1 MAETKITDLV
11 DQSVFDELARLRI
24 EMGNVVKEYTAVA
37 KELAKGLSIDVK
49 VVGDLDKLQDF
60 YNTAMKKYNEV
71 IHKASEIQSKYNDV
85 LEQTTTS
92 ISRELAEVD
101 KQNRANQE
109 QYNSIDKAKKILD
122 QYKDSMNN
130 HAQRIVAV
138 TARLSD
144 LKKSIDENNKAY
156 KDGKISLSELAEAN
170 GKLTVQ
176 YEALKQDKA
185 KMLQLMNAE
194 IKLNQ
199 SGVESYTQLSQ
210 QLELMKKAYKDLDRE
225 TREGVGGEELLSQ
238 INELDAHLKDLAGNM
253 GEFQRNVGNYAI
265 AGRNGVVST
274 ESLTSALEKQ
284 AVTTKDLQD
293 QNKILAEAKDL
304 LKREDENYPVLLA
317 QINTKIEE
325 NNKALGIN
333 TQEQES
339 AKKSLKEL
347 VLEISNLTLQY
358 QALSDEEK
366 DTAEGKALASH
377 IQDLIERAGQLKDAI
392 GDTNRA
398 ISNAASD
405 TRGFDQLTEGAELAA
420 SAFELVEGAAA
431 ALGIQEGELQ
441 EVQTRLLSAMALAN
455 SASKIQNA
463 LQKESAVM
471 QGVLSV
477 QTRLRTIAENL
488 HTAAQGKGVV
498 MTKLLTAA
506 QWGFNAAAN
515 ANPIGLL
522 VAGITALVAAGYG
535 LTKLFKTLTGDS
547 ETVKKA
553 YEEQVKAI
561 DTLTEAHDRLIEKM
575 KARGAT
581 EAETL
586 SQTIKNHREE
596 AVALEE
602 LMKKAAKLYGKD
614 SDQYKEAA
622 EKKKEI
628 DEDFKA
634 SKEDAH
640 DYIDKLI
647 HETNVKDREKA
658 VGTYQ
663 VKREIIADELRMQRE
678 LLSSMLEVGEIT
690 YEQYN
695 DMLKTLELRKQLK
708 LEEVDKSEKKDK
720 ENKAKNAEKAY
731 KELQQATKAG
741 EDALLNLIED
751 SIERERQAEQYR
763 YDRQL
768 KELQRQLKK
777 QGAKS
782 KEMRTAILNQI
793 EGLEAEHAKK
803 LQDLDDTA
811 LERRLNAN
819 EAFLNSRVEAAK
831 TGSKEE
837 MDATL
842 EILKV
847 QQSREMLEIKKQE
860 DNHTITKEQTEEIRA
875 NIVEK
880 YAKKELETR
889 QEYAQKWADKLLN
902 DYADEETKRD
912 ISLQSGLIA
921 LQRDYNER
929 IKAAGSNTKEHE
941 KIEQEYQDQ
950 IYQLQMKYAQDSVK
964 ASIEVLEK
972 VLQNEDLSVEKR
984 KELET
989 ELAQLKVD
997 LDKMVVDSDTH
1008 MTQTTIA
1015 NAQKRKKEQIEAAM
1029 SWVHYASQ
1037 AISSVSDMINGLF
1050 DSQAEKLDAQ
1060 MEANQAAGDTEVER
1074 INEMV
1079 EKQVITQE
1087 EGEARKRAAEAKTA
1101 KENEKLEKKKAEL
1114 QYKQAV
1120 WEKANSLAQAAIAT
1134 ALSLMQLW
1142 VKPGWPAAIPMMAVV
1157 GALGAVQMA
1166 TIAATP
1172 IPKYAEGTAYHF
1184 GGPAVVGDG
1193 GKHELVM
1200 IGSNA
1205 FITPDTPTVVDLPK
1219 GASVFPDITE
1229 SLLRGIVIN
1238 TSPILNPEPIVPIV
1252 NINTDNSEIKR
1263 GLKELAELTKSE
1275 IKLQLQ
1281 KEYNLDYELFKKTKI

>member
-1 MAETKITDLV
+1 MAEIKITDLV

-24 EMGNVVKEYTAVA
+24 EMGEVLEEYTNVA
-37 KELAKGLSIDVK
+37 KELAKGLKIDVK
-49 VVGDLDKLQDF
+49 NLHDIDKLQDI
-60 YNTAMKKYNEV
+60 YDKGIKKYTEV
-71 IHKASEIQSKYNDV
+71 TQKASEIQGKYKNT
-85 LEQTTTS
+85 LEQTTTT
-92 ISRELAEVD
+92 ISRQLAELD
-101 KQNRANQE
+101 KQNRATQE
-109 QYNSIDKAKKILD
+109 QYSSIEKAKKILD
-122 QYKDSMNN
+122 QYKDSMQN

-138 TARLSD
+138 SARMSD
-144 LKKSIDENNKAY
+144 LKKSIDANNKSY
-156 KDGKISLSELAEAN
+156 KDGKISLSELTEAN

-185 KMLQLMNAE
+185 KMQQLMNAE

-210 QLELMKKAYKDLDRE
+210 QLELMKKTYKDLDRE
-225 TREGVGGEELLSQ
+225 TREGTGGKELLSQ

-265 AGRNGVVST
+265 AGKNGIVST
-274 ESLTSALEKQ
+274 ESLTAALEKQ

-293 QNKILAEAKDL
+293 QNKILAEAKNL

-317 QINTKIEE
+317 QLNAKIEE

-333 TQEQES
+333 THEQES

-420 SAFELVEGAAA
+420 CAFELVEGAA

-441 EVQTRLLSAMALAN
+441 EVQTRLLSAIALAN
-455 SASKIQNA
+455 AASKIQNA

-477 QTRLRTIAENL
+477 QTRLRTVAENL
-488 HTAAQGKGVV
+488 HTSAQGKGVV
-498 MTKLLTAA
+498 MTKLLTTA

-522 VAGITALVAAGYG
+522 VAGITSLVGAGYG
-535 LTKLFKTLTGDS
+535 LTKLFKSLTRYS

-581 EAETL
+581 EAEML
-586 SQTIKNHREE
+586 SLAIKNHREE

-602 LMKKAAKLYGKD
+602 LMKKAYKLYGKD
-614 SDQYKEAA
+614 SEQYKEAA

-647 HETNVKDREKA
+647 YETNVKDREKA

-663 VKREIIADELRMQRE
+663 VKREIVADELRMQRE

-690 YEQYN
+690 YDQYK
-695 DMLKTLELRKQLK
+695 DMLKTLELRRQLK
-708 LEEVDKSEKKDK
+708 MEEVDKAEKKDK
-720 ENKAKNAEKAY
+720 ESKAKNAEKAY

-768 KELQRQLKK
+768 KELHRQLNK

-782 KEMRTAILNQI
+782 AEMRTAILNQI
-793 EGLEAEHAKK
+793 EGLEAEHVKR
-803 LQDLDDTA
+803 LQDIDDTA

-842 EILKV
+842 EILKIH
-847 QQSREMLEIKKQE
+847 QSREMLAIKKQE
-860 DNHTITKEQTEEIRA
+860 DNHTLTKEQAEEIRA

-880 YAKKELETR
+880 YARKELETR
-889 QEYAQKWADKLLN
+889 QEYAQKWTDKLLN
-902 DYADEETKRD
+902 DLADEESKSD
-912 ISLQSGLIA
+912 LAFQKGLIA

-929 IKAAGSNTKEHE
+929 IKAAGSNTKKRE
-941 KIEQEYQDQ
+941 KIEQDYQEQ
-950 IYQLQMKYAQDSVK
+950 VYQLQMKYAQDSVK
-964 ASIEVLEK
+964 SSIDVIEK
-972 VLQNEDLSVEKR
+972 VLQNEDLSAEKR
-984 KELET
+984 RELET
-989 ELAQLKVD
+989 ELVQLKVD
-997 LDKMVVDSDTH
+997 LDKMIIESDSH
-1008 MTQTTIA
+1008 LTQQTIT
-1015 NAQKRKKEQIEAAM
+1015 NAQRRKKEQIEAAM
-1029 SWVHYASQ
+1029 AWVQYASQ
-1037 AISSVSDMINGLF
+1037 AVSSVSDMINGLF

-1060 MEANQAAGDTEVER
+1060 MEANQEAGDTEVER

-1087 EGEARKRAAEAKTA
+1087 EGEARKRASESKTA

-1114 QYKQAV
+1114 QYRQAV
-1120 WEKANSLAQAAIAT
+1120 FQKAVDLAQAAIST
-1134 ALSLMQLW
+1134 ALAIMQLW
-1142 VKPGWPAAIPMMAVV
+1142 VTPGWPMCIPFIPVV
-1157 GALGAVQMA
+1157 SALGAIQMA

-1172 IPKYAEGTAYHF
+1172 IPRYAEGTPYHF

-1229 SLLRGIVIN
+1229 LRGIVIN
-1238 TSPILNPEPIVPIV
+1238 TSPILNPDPIVPIV
-1252 NINTDNSEIKR
+1252 NVNTDNTEIKR
-1263 GLKELAELTKSE
+1263 GLKELADLTRSQ